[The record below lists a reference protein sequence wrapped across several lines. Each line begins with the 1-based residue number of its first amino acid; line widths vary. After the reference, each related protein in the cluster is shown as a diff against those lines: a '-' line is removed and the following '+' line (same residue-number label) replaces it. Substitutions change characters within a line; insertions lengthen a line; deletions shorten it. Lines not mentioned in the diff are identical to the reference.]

1 MESDIVAKTLIIL
14 DNDMALL
21 LRRSSTDRHR
31 PNEFDLPG
39 GGIESEEMM
48 KSGASR
54 EITEETG
61 LTIADSDMQLVWTK
75 ATVKNR
81 REGRRNVVRMLYV
94 GYLSLAADANI
105 ILNPKEHDYYE
116 LLPVGEIADK
126 LDHSVWSEGI
136 KYVIENGLLRDPT
149 SDHVAS

>member
-1 MESDIVAKTLIIL
+1 VESDIVAKTLIIL

-39 GGIESEEMM
+39 GGIESEEKM

-61 LTIADSDMQLVWTK
+61 LAIADTDMQLVWAK

-94 GYLSLAADANI
+94 GYVSLTADVNI

-136 KYVIENGLLRDPT
+136 KYVIKNGLLRSPT